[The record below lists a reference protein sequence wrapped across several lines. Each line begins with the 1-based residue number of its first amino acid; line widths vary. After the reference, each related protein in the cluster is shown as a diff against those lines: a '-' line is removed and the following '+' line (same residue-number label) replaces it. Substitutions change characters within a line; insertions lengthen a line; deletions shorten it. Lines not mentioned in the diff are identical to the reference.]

1 MRYQSSYST
10 PRSHGCDHEWAFV
23 TPLKELIMIDTIK
36 SKIIILAVDLQLKR
50 RYLLN
55 TEMDI
60 KTTQQMMATCMDSYQ
75 EKV

>member
-1 MRYQSSYST
+1 
-10 PRSHGCDHEWAFV
+10 
-23 TPLKELIMIDTIK
+23 MIDTIK

-60 KTTQQMMATCMDSYQ
+60 ETTQQMMATCMDSYQ